1 MAVGR
6 LPRCFRKRKKCFDI
20 YDCQM
25 SYFMYALLL
34 LLGICSLINDWVRD
48 FCYGVYV
55 CYTGSVWMS
64 RGKHGKCIL

>member
-1 MAVGR
+1 
-6 LPRCFRKRKKCFDI
+6 
-20 YDCQM
+20 M

-34 LLGICSLINDWVRD
+34 LSEICSLLNYWVRD

-64 RGKHGKCIL
+64 RGKHGKMYIVVVWVIHGARTNCVGEMYK